1 MKGLLDPKMDFVFK
15 NIFGSEKNSKILI
28 SFLNATLKP
37 KDLITSVEIKNT
49 DLNKGYIEDKFSRL
63 DVKATTSNEEIIN
76 IEIQLKNEYNMIKRS
91 LYYWSKLYSEQLNEG
106 EDYSILKR
114 TICIN
119 ILNFKY
125 LKTRKFHSAY
135 RLKEIYSNEELTD
148 VAEIH
153 FIEIPKLEDGSDE
166 KDMLVPWIEFL
177 KDPESEKVRNL
188 EMSIEE
194 IRQAKDELIKMS
206 NDDTQRELYE
216 MRAKTLKDKI
226 SALNEAE
233 RKGIQKGIQEGEK
246 KKAIEI
252 AKSLLDV
259 LDVQTISLKTGL
271 SVDEINKL
279 KQKCILIFFTD
290 KIFNKNHDIIC
301 SRN

>member
-1 MKGLLDPKMDFVFK
+1 MRGLLDPKMDFVFK
-15 NIFGSEKNSKILI
+15 NIFGSEKHPNILI

-37 KDLITSVEIKNT
+37 KDLITEVEIKNT

-63 DVKATTSNEEIIN
+63 DVKATTSNNEIIN

-106 EDYSILKR
+106 EDYSLLKR

-125 LKTRKFHSAY
+125 LKTRMFHSVY
-135 RLKEIYSNEELTD
+135 RMKEIHTNEELSD
-148 VAEIH
+148 IQEIH

-166 KDMLVPWIEFL
+166 KDMLVAWIEFL
-177 KDPESEKVRNL
+177 KNPESEKVRSL
-188 EMSIEE
+188 EMSVDE
-194 IRQAKDELIKMS
+194 IREAKDELIKMS

-216 MRAKTLKDKI
+216 MRAKTLRDKI

-233 RKGIQKGIQEGEK
+233 RKGIKKGREEGEK
-246 KKAIEI
+246 NKAIEI
-252 AKSLLDV
+252 AKSLINLGLDMPHS
-259 LDVQTISLKTGL
+259 SLCPVKRFIK
-271 SVDEINKL
+271 EA
-279 KQKCILIFFTD
+279 
-290 KIFNKNHDIIC
+290 
-301 SRN
+301 